1 MTMTMPRW
9 EVKERGTVPIRETG
23 DGINSIHSE
32 RAARIWIVKHDLY
45 SDTIE
50 EKRVYFPVSNRRAQR
65 KSTDA
70 ISLFIHSQAFLLSED
85 DAPTSSSWKMMTDFL
100 HMTAL
105 ESELLSIKFP
115 YIANAD
121 DQSTDLY
128 WKAGNVDLLINFPK
142 NSSSLPTYY
151 GSSKGGS
158 DISGHIS
165 TDFSSSV
172 FFEWLSRK

>member
-9 EVKERGTVPIRETG
+9 EVNERGSALKQETG
-23 DGINSIHSE
+23 DDINSIHSE

-50 EKRVYFPVSNRRAQR
+50 KKRVYVSVSNRRAQR

-70 ISLFIHSQAFLLSED
+70 ISQFIHSQIFLLAED

-100 HMTAL
+100 CMTAL

-128 WKAGNVDLLINFPK
+128 WKVGSVDLLINFPK

-151 GSSKGGS
+151 GNSKEGS

-165 TDFSSSV
+165 KDFSPSV